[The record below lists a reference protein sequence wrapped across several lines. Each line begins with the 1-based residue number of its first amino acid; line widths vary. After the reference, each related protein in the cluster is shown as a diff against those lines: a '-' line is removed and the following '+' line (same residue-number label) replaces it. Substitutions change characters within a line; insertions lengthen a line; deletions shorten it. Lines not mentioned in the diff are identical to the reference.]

1 MKASYNWLKEFVDF
15 DHLPEKLAEL
25 MTNIGLNVE
34 GIDEVGL
41 TCRDVV
47 VGKVLTCKPVP
58 KTDHLS
64 YCEVD
69 VGTGEPLGIVCGAPN
84 VAEGQIVPV
93 ALVGAELA
101 GGFKI
106 EKRKL
111 RGVVS
116 TGMICSEKEL
126 GISEEAAGIMVL
138 EYSPLD
144 FTPIEGTP
152 PLVHPYNSRGGEG
165 ESFFKIGAPLTDYVG
180 KQDWIFDVEVTINR
194 PDCLSHLGMA
204 REISAAT
211 GLELKMPSFELQ
223 EDSEPAEVKIT
234 IEIEAPDK
242 CPRYSVRIV
251 EGVKVAPSPLWMQ
264 DRLRNLGVRPIS
276 NIVDVTNYVLLELGH
291 PLHAFD
297 YHFIAEQKIIVRTA
311 EDGEKFITLDDDE
324 HKLQKS
330 DLLIADSEKGIALAG
345 VMGGLNSEI
354 MDDTEDVLL
363 ECAYFEPV
371 GIRITS
377 RDRGI
382 SSESSYRF
390 ERGVD
395 PEMTLY
401 AVDRAAY
408 LVHEYAGGR
417 VLKGVVDN
425 YPKQWQSKPVKLRTE
440 RVNKLLATNIHS
452 RDIAVFLERL
462 GCKVKTCETFKT
474 EHSLWREDFEKLIK
488 GLLEMDMDG
497 ITSLPMLQVRWNEKV
512 KSGVDFIKG
521 DPFDSFGDIW
531 KLFNKLQESGMP
543 ESDISKVLEKI
554 GCNVSFQIHEVTPPS
569 WRHDLDREIDLVEE
583 IARLHGYDRV
593 IPAASSGVPLLFDEA
608 KERPRRL
615 VSRFKQALVELGF
628 REIISPSLVPQ
639 TDAERYPYQEKP
651 VKLLNPLSEDLSHL
665 RIGLGP
671 SLLRAAVRNLSAGQ
685 QNIRIFEWGKS
696 FRMDGGTVGEGWRL
710 AGLLTGNIRPESWID
725 NTRELGFFDLKGLIE
740 LFLNKISLDKP
751 LFNPYDIAGLSD
763 GCGIFVDME
772 DRELRTG
779 QFGLLDP
786 AVCETFGVDIPVWF
800 FEFDGDILLK
810 VAGAVPQYRPLPRY
824 PSARRDLAFQV
835 DAELHAERLEE
846 ILRKHGGKQ
855 LETLELFDLFSGKGI
870 PAGKKS
876 LAYHLT
882 FRSTERTLSD
892 TEVDRWVKQMIDG
905 AAAEVGAVL
914 RS

>member
-15 DHLPEKLAEL
+15 DHSPEKLADL

-34 GIDEVGL
+34 SVDEVGL
-41 TCRDVV
+41 QCNDVV
-47 VGKVLTCKPVP
+47 IGRVLTCKPVP
-58 KTDHLS
+58 DTDHLS

-111 RGVVS
+111 RGIAS

-138 EYSPLD
+138 ECPPLTPPPQSGGGKLGNLPPPVPGGGIKGGGESSFKPLD
-144 FTPIEGTP
+144 STPIEGAP
-152 PLVHPYNSRGGEG
+152 PLIPPYYSRGGEG
-165 ESFFKIGAPLTDYVG
+165 ESSFKIGAPLTDYVG

-211 GLELKMPSFELQ
+211 GLELKRPSFELQ
-223 EDSEPAEVKIT
+223 EDNKPAGERIT
-234 IEIEAPDK
+234 VEIEAPDK
-242 CPRYSVRIV
+242 CPRYSARMV
-251 EGVKVAPSPLWMQ
+251 EGVKIAASPLWMQ

-276 NIVDVTNYVLLELGH
+276 NVVDVTNYVLLELGH

-297 YHFIAEQKIIVRTA
+297 YHFIAGQKIIVRTA

-354 MDDTEDVLL
+354 MDDTKDVLL

-408 LVHEYAGGR
+408 LIHEYAGGR

-425 YPKQWQSKPVKLRTE
+425 YPKPWRPQKLQLRTE
-440 RVNKLLATNIHS
+440 RVNSLLAT
-452 RDIAVFLERL
+452 DIPAEDMKLFLSRL
-462 GCKVKTCETFKT
+462 GCDVHIKPPLEDLVHLPDDKPPPYPPPETRGGIEKETTLKVK
-474 EHSLWREDFEKLIK
+474 I
-488 GLLEMDMDG
+488 
-497 ITSLPMLQVRWNEKV
+497 
-512 KSGVDFIKG
+512 
-521 DPFDSFGDIW
+521 
-531 KLFNKLQESGMP
+531 
-543 ESDISKVLEKI
+543 
-554 GCNVSFQIHEVTPPS
+554 PS
-569 WRHDLDREIDLVEE
+569 WRHDLEREIDLVEE

-593 IPAASSGVPLLFDEA
+593 TPAVSSGVPLSFDEA
-608 KERPRRL
+608 KERSRRL

-628 REIISPSLVPQ
+628 RETISPSLVPQ
-639 TDAERYPYQEKP
+639 SDAERFPYREKP
-651 VKLLNPLSEDLSHL
+651 VRLLNPLSEDLSHL
-665 RIGLGP
+665 RVGLGP
-671 SLLRAAVRNLSAGQ
+671 SLLRAAGRSLSAGL
-685 QNIRIFEWGKS
+685 QNIRLFEWGKS
-696 FRMDGGTVGEGWRL
+696 FRMDGGSVDEGWRL

-725 NTRELGFFDLKGLIE
+725 DTRELGFFDLKGLIE

-751 LFNPYDIAGLSD
+751 LFNPYDITGLSD
-763 GCGIFVDME
+763 GCGIFVDIE
-772 DRELRTG
+772 DQEWRTG

-786 AVCETFGVDIPVWF
+786 AVCEIFGVDVPAWF

-810 VAGAVPQYRPLPRY
+810 AAGAVPQFRPLPRY

-835 DAELHAERLEE
+835 DAELPAERLEE

-855 LETLELFDLFSGKGI
+855 LETLELFDLFSGSGI

-892 TEVDRWVKQMIDG
+892 AEVDRWVEQMIDG